1 MELSP
6 PELRFLLRLLEH
18 SPDYRTRISNIKLG
32 ESKDPTSE
40 RNGACRD
47 LYHRGFVKYI
57 EEIQRY
63 RLEPPGKAVLNSK
76 PDELPVS
83 ASPQEMAMLKAA
95 AKTGSAIPSQARKVP
110 PEERQNLLHQLED
123 RGLVKSTRRQVRDV
137 WLTPQG
143 VQYLLS
149 DCIPKGTARLTFSMV
164 GNYLIF
170 LRQSS
175 GQAGAGGNISQNLSG
190 PSSEAKAGAASADS
204 LTSEGILATIRH
216 LDQQLVTDNFL
227 PIFHLRE
234 KLQPPLN
241 REELDR
247 ALYELQ
253 SQDLI
258 ELSTLQDISNYSDQ
272 EVAAGIPQNIG
283 GALFYI
289 SVTE

>member
-1 MELSP
+1 
-6 PELRFLLRLLEH
+6 
-18 SPDYRTRISNIKLG
+18 
-32 ESKDPTSE
+32 
-40 RNGACRD
+40 
-47 LYHRGFVKYI
+47 
-57 EEIQRY
+57 
-63 RLEPPGKAVLNSK
+63 
-76 PDELPVS
+76 
-83 ASPQEMAMLKAA
+83 
-95 AKTGSAIPSQARKVP
+95 
-110 PEERQNLLHQLED
+110 
-123 RGLVKSTRRQVRDV
+123 
-137 WLTPQG
+137 
-143 VQYLLS
+143 
-149 DCIPKGTARLTFSMV
+149 MV
-164 GNYLIF
+164 GNYLTF
-170 LRQSS
+170 LRQSL

-258 ELSTLQDISNYSDQ
+258 ELSTLQDVSNYSDQ

-283 GALFYI
+283 GLCFI
-289 SVTE
+289 SA